1 EMPYWLEMLP
11 KLPELLIK
19 TLERQPVPEPPGKAS
34 NTGILIAAAAGIC
47 AILVDQLGFQAVWPT
62 LIGVTVL
69 AVSVTLSLTR

>member
-1 EMPYWLEMLP
+1 MPYWLEMLP

-19 TLERQPVPEPPGKAS
+19 SLEREPLPESPGRAGDIGIVIAS
-34 NTGILIAAAAGIC
+34 ASGIC